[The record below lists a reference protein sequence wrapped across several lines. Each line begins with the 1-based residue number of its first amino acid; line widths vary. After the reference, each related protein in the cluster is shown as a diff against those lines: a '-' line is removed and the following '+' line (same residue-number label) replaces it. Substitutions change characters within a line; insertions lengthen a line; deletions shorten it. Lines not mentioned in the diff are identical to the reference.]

1 MMIDRRVFI
10 QGIFLAATTPVVV
23 AFLPVADAL
32 PASLRPD
39 SLSTP
44 ERRHVTNKDLVLFT
58 IYGWDELKAE
68 GANGNQLFI
77 TMNQSW
83 RTAWR

>member
-1 MMIDRRVFI
+1 MIDRRVFI
-10 QGIFLAATTPVVV
+10 QRTFLAATTPVVV
-23 AFLPVADAL
+23 ASLPFAGVFQ
-32 PASLRPD
+32 ASSRPD

-44 ERRHVTNKDLVLFT
+44 ERRHVTNKDLVLFK
-58 IYGWDELKAE
+58 IYGWDELEAE
-68 GANGNQLFI
+68 GTNGNELFI